1 MIEIPY
7 LLQSFMQVLPTG
19 FKNRCVVL
27 LSFVSLCKE
36 GWVGGNDLGSLYPN
50 SSKKKIVQPMKKWI
64 FLNELLNQF
73 IKFIY
78 D

>member
-50 SSKKKIVQPMKKWI
+50 SSKKKLYNLWKSEYFWMNFWI
-64 FLNELLNQF
+64 SL
-73 IKFIY
+73 
-78 D
+78 

>member
-19 FKNRCVVL
+19 FKNRCVVQ

-50 SSKKKIVQPMKKWI
+50 SSKKKKLYNLWKSEYFWMNFWI
-64 FLNELLNQF
+64 SL
-73 IKFIY
+73 
-78 D
+78 